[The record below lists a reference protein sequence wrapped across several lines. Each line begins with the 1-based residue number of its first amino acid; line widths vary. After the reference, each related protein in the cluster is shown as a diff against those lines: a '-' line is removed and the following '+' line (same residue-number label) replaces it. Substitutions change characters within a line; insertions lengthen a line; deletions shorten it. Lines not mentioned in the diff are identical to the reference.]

1 MKLLM
6 KIETLSFSDSTGIAI
21 AVIDWCEKN
30 IGTNRKRPRPM
41 LSLLGGIADDMP
53 SNVYGE
59 YDVENNLIN
68 INLERNVYVRCLIK
82 TIIHEYTHYLQ
93 PIKSK
98 YWKLAK
104 KHGYYDNPLEME
116 ARYNE
121 NNKYKDCFKGIKK
134 YYELC

>member
-1 MKLLM
+1 MKLLT
-6 KIETLSFSDSTGIAI
+6 KTETLSFSDSTGISI
-21 AVIDWCEKN
+21 AVLDWCEKN
-30 IGTNRKRPRPM
+30 IGINRKRPRPM

-59 YDVENNLIN
+59 YDVESNLIN

-121 NNKYKDCFKGIKK
+121 NSKYKDCFKGIKK